1 MLKARPREFGPVRA
15 ARALRNRN
23 AQIATAA
30 LLGAAIGAGL
40 VYAMSRSSRGR
51 PFGPMIG
58 RLRRNVADYVGT
70 AREAIDDA
78 VESELKDLRRSIR
91 RQRKRLGV

>member
-1 MLKARPREFGPVRA
+1 
-15 ARALRNRN
+15 
-23 AQIATAA
+23 
-30 LLGAAIGAGL
+30 
-40 VYAMSRSSRGR
+40 
-51 PFGPMIG
+51 MIG